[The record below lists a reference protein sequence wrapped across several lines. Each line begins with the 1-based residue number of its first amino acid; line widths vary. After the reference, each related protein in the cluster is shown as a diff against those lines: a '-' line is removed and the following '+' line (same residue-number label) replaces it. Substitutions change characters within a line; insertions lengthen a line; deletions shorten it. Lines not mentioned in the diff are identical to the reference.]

1 MTRAQHLA
9 AKMHLA
15 IDALEKIA
23 LDFPTAGRGI
33 ERTSP
38 FQSEPLERNVSLFQ
52 RSLTM
57 ANLLSM
63 LGPIEGQLADAALAE
78 LAAHKADLLAAANA
92 EGIKAIDAVS
102 EIVLGALP
110 THGFAALVRP
120 FLAKAITDA
129 EPQIIALLGGE
140 EEALFAA
147 AQAALAAFA
156 KAHGG

>member
-1 MTRAQHLA
+1 
-9 AKMHLA
+9 
-15 IDALEKIA
+15 
-23 LDFPTAGRGI
+23 
-33 ERTSP
+33 
-38 FQSEPLERNVSLFQ
+38 
-52 RSLTM
+52 M
-57 ANLLSM
+57 ANILAL

-78 LAAHKADLLAAANA
+78 LAAQKTNLLADANA
-92 EGIKAIDAVS
+92 LGVKAIDAVS
-102 EIVLGALP
+102 EVVLGALP

-147 AQAALAAFA
+147 AQAALEAFA